1 MYNLPE
7 YEPSDEIWNKINT
20 ELNNDILR
28 KGISQLPKYEPNGR
42 IWENIEAEL
51 NPKIVNMHSWRWVA
65 ITASIVLVIGLGFYM
80 NYQKTQLMIAYSE
93 QKIDTQLLLQS
104 SDNSDG
110 DYEKIVAF
118 CKEQTYVCENPE
130 FKNLKVEL
138 DDLQAASI
146 QLREAMG
153 AYNTEPKLMTQLAQ
167 IELQKSEILK
177 KMTTKI

>member
-7 YEPSDEIWNKINT
+7 YEPSDEVWNKINT

-28 KGISQLPKYEPNGR
+28 KGISELPDYEPDGR

-51 NPKIVNMHSWRWVA
+51 NPKIVKLKPWRWVA
-65 ITASIVLVIGLGFYM
+65 VAASIVLVIGLGFYL
-80 NYQKTQLMIAYSE
+80 NYQKNQPVIAYSE
-93 QKIDTQLLLQS
+93 QKMDAQLLLQS
-104 SDNSDG
+104 SDNSDA
-110 DYEKIVAF
+110 DYETIVAF

-130 FKNLKVEL
+130 FKSLKVEL
-138 DDLQAASI
+138 DDLQAAST
-146 QLREAMG
+146 QLKEAMG
-153 AYNTEPKLMTQLAQ
+153 EYNTEPALVNQLAQ